1 MYPIFG
7 IPNRYARV
15 TKTAQEQHW
24 GLFDH
29 IKEVLRVI
37 LPWECR
43 EGNCADKGR
52 GESEEVGESAECMD
66 GEKRAVR
73 KEGKT
78 VDIMFHAPNQHSTMC
93 QIPCPHALPNKLLA
107 MERNLL
113 VVISGL
119 EGAGEG
125 LFLEPQERRSPR
137 GHSYASIWISLLMSS
152 LLPLRVIT

>member
-7 IPNRYARV
+7 IRNRYARV

-37 LPWECR
+37 LPRECR
-43 EGNCADKGR
+43 EGNCADKDW
-52 GESEEVGESAECMD
+52 GESEEVGEVGECMD

-78 VDIMFHAPNQHSTMC
+78 VDIMLYAPNQHRTRC
-93 QIPCPHALPNKLLA
+93 QIPCPRALPKKLLA

-113 VVISGL
+113 VVISRL

>member
-1 MYPIFG
+1 M
-7 IPNRYARV
+7 
-15 TKTAQEQHW
+15 KTAQEQYW
-24 GLFDH
+24 GLFEQT
-29 IKEVLRVI
+29 KEVLREI
-37 LPWECR
+37 LPWECS
-43 EGNCADKGR
+43 EGNCADNEG
-52 GESEEVGESAECMD
+52 GSEEVGVSGECMD

-78 VDIMFHAPNQHSTMC
+78 VDIMLHAPNQHRTMC

-125 LFLEPQERRSPR
+125 LFLAPQERRSPR
-137 GHSYASIWISLLMSS
+137 GHSYASIWISLLISS
-152 LLPLRVIT
+152 LLPLQVIT